1 MKYLGFF
8 LFIPLLLTSCDDG
21 DVIVTSFDFEN
32 DNLSVCSV
40 GSTRVLYNVNNDNI
54 FESISFTFNNNM
66 FNGVTTGV
74 VTIPLNG
81 TNQLIYRTYNG
92 EVDGA
97 NYFCIEVPPSTPT
110 VNEEFVSTTGG
121 MATLTTTIVP
131 NPMDE
136 DGDGL
141 TNAEEN
147 MVMPSDTDG
156 DGIPNFQDIDDD
168 GDNILTSAELGGT
181 VSTGFLDSD
190 EDGIPDYL
198 DNDDDNDGTLT
209 RDEDES
215 AAASDTAALNPR
227 DDISPN
233 SNGIARYL
241 DPTVND
247 NFMITR
253 SRPNNYNVTFRT
265 RVVLNNL
272 TFDGGDVQAIEG
284 TYNLGL
290 LEVPNIEITVIPN

>member
-1 MKYLGFF
+1 MKYLGIFIF
-8 LFIPLLLTSCDDG
+8 LSLILTSCDDG
-21 DVIVTSFDFEN
+21 DVIVTNFDFEN

-40 GSTRVLYNVNNDNI
+40 GSARVLYNVNNADI
-54 FESISFTFNNNM
+54 FESISFTFNNTM

-74 VTIPLNG
+74 VTIPLNS
-81 TNQLIYRTYNG
+81 TNQLIYRTYSGN
-92 EVDGA
+92 VDGA

-131 NPMDE
+131 NTTDE

-141 TNAEEN
+141 TNAQEN
-147 MVMPSDTDG
+147 MSAGQDTDG
-156 DGIPNFQDIDDD
+156 DGIPDFQDIDDD
-168 GDNILTSAELGGT
+168 GDNILTSAELSGA
-181 VSTGFLDSD
+181 VSTELLDSD

-215 AAASDTAALNPR
+215 AAASNTAPLNPR

-233 SNGIARYL
+233 NNGVARYL

-272 TFDGGDVQAIEG
+272 TFDNGDVQAIEG

-290 LEVPNIEITVIPN
+290 LEVPNIPITVSPN

>member
-1 MKYLGFF
+1 M
-8 LFIPLLLTSCDDG
+8 LTSCDDG
-21 DVIVTSFDFEN
+21 EVIVTSFDFEN
-32 DNLSVCSV
+32 DALSVCSV
-40 GSTRVLYNVNNDNI
+40 GSTRVLYNVNNNDI
-54 FESISFTFNNNM
+54 FESISFTFNSNA
-66 FNGVTTGV
+66 FTGTSIGEI
-74 VTIPLNG
+74 TIPLSS

-92 EVDGA
+92 MITGDD
-97 NYFCIEVPPSTPT
+97 YFCSEVPPSSPT

-121 MATLTTTIVP
+121 TATFTTTIVP
-131 NPMDE
+131 NTTDE

-147 MVMPSDTDG
+147 MATMQDTDG
-156 DGIPNFQDIDDD
+156 DGIPDFQDIDDD
-168 GDNILTSAELGGT
+168 GDNILTSAELSGA
-181 VSTGFLDSD
+181 VSTELLDSD
-190 EDGIPDYL
+190 QDGIPDYL

-215 AAASDTAALNPR
+215 AAVSDTAVLNPR

-233 SNGIARYL
+233 NNNVPRYL

-253 SRPNNYNVTFRT
+253 SRLNNYNVTFRT
-265 RVVLNNL
+265 RVIFNNL

-290 LEVPNIEITVIPN
+290 LSVPNVTITVTPN